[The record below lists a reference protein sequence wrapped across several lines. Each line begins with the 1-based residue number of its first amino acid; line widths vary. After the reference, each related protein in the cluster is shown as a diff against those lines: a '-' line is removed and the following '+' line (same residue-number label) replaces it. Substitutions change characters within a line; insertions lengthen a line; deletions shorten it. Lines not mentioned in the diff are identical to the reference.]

1 MAKIV
6 YLVAEDWNV
15 CSHFLPMLREARD
28 QGLEVVVATRVRDHR
43 PALESEGF
51 RLVPLEAERRSL
63 SPVEMVRGFWR
74 MVSILRSERPE
85 LVHCISLRL
94 VLFGGLAAKIAE
106 VRKLVLA
113 PIGLGHLWIENGIVE
128 RVARV
133 IARFTVAY
141 ILRGKNTVFLF
152 ENREDPAELGLEA
165 DGPDVAIVGGAGL
178 DPAAFPPAPEPPSP
192 PIRVA
197 VVARMTAPKGIVESI
212 AAVRRARELG
222 ADVELSLYGEPDT
235 SNRRALSEDELRH
248 LADTP
253 GVVWH
258 GPSTDVA
265 AVLRSHHIAMLLS
278 YREGL
283 PRSLIEATASAR
295 PVIAT
300 DVTGCR
306 SVIRDGKE
314 GLLVPLGDVEA
325 AAAAL
330 VKLASDPGLRR
341 RMGEAGTRRF
351 RKYFTEAAVRNVVG
365 AVYRGQV
372 NALAAERP
380 VKS

>member
-63 SPVEMVRGFWR
+63 SPVEMVRGLWR

-94 VLFGGLAAKIAE
+94 VLFGGLAAKIAG

-133 IARFTVAY
+133 VARFTVAY

-222 ADVELSLYGEPDT
+222 ADVELSLYGAPDT

-283 PRSLIEATASAR
+283 PRS
-295 PVIAT
+295 
-300 DVTGCR
+300 R
-306 SVIRDGKE
+306 SKQR
-314 GLLVPLGDVEA
+314 
-325 AAAAL
+325 
-330 VKLASDPGLRR
+330 LRHGR
-341 RMGEAGTRRF
+341 SSPPT
-351 RKYFTEAAVRNVVG
+351 
-365 AVYRGQV
+365 
-372 NALAAERP
+372 
-380 VKS
+380 

>member
-74 MVSILRSERPE
+74 MVSILRSEKPD
-85 LVHCISLRL
+85 LMHCISLRL
-94 VLFGGLAAKIAE
+94 VLFGGLAAKIAG

-128 RVARV
+128 RVARAV
-133 IARFTVAY
+133 ARFTVAY

-178 DPAAFPPAPEPPSP
+178 DPAAFPPSPEPPSP

-212 AAVRRARELG
+212 AADRRARELG
-222 ADVELSLYGEPDT
+222 ADVELSLYGAPDT
-235 SNRRALSEDELRH
+235 S
-248 LADTP
+248 
-253 GVVWH
+253 
-258 GPSTDVA
+258 
-265 AVLRSHHIAMLLS
+265 
-278 YREGL
+278 
-283 PRSLIEATASAR
+283 
-295 PVIAT
+295 
-300 DVTGCR
+300 
-306 SVIRDGKE
+306 
-314 GLLVPLGDVEA
+314 
-325 AAAAL
+325 
-330 VKLASDPGLRR
+330 
-341 RMGEAGTRRF
+341 
-351 RKYFTEAAVRNVVG
+351 
-365 AVYRGQV
+365 
-372 NALAAERP
+372 
-380 VKS
+380 